1 METGPWIDRERAI
14 WKVLPLHPQPQPL
27 ESFTSYIMRLAEA
40 NGLKSINELATL
52 AGTRWSRVHT
62 SPDYPCPP
70 YEGLARI
77 TGCTETRLGRMTF
90 LPLAQYFGCP
100 LHPRPLR
107 RFFQSSLA
115 PTLRYC
121 PRCLAEQ
128 SSPYYSL
135 IWRFQAVQ
143 GCPSHHCALLDQCGH
158 CSSLLPHV
166 TSFPRLIWCP
176 ICRGDLR
183 TCRADSLSSALV
195 QSTRIHTSDL
205 EMLFSSPPWKQE
217 GTPMAEI
224 AKRFASQ
231 RHQRHLSMTE
241 VAHLMGIN
249 ERVILEIEYGNPNR
263 EATLSDYMQY
273 ADTLSSSLKEIF
285 AAHLSQEYPS
295 EKTVLEQVKATIQD
309 LKAREEPILSK
320 TIRMLIGISARE
332 LQQYPYV
339 KTLLKRQKLER
350 GRQTIQLNPQR
361 EEDLLKQVKQAIQ
374 QLESLGIPV
383 SQERICAI
391 VGMSR
396 SWLRH
401 YPQVR
406 ALFGEIA
413 AKRKS
418 NEAQSTRHQK
428 SKPGFVAN

>member
-1 METGPWIDRERAI
+1 
-14 WKVLPLHPQPQPL
+14 
-27 ESFTSYIMRLAEA
+27 
-40 NGLKSINELATL
+40 
-52 AGTRWSRVHT
+52 
-62 SPDYPCPP
+62 
-70 YEGLARI
+70 
-77 TGCTETRLGRMTF
+77 
-90 LPLAQYFGCP
+90 
-100 LHPRPLR
+100 
-107 RFFQSSLA
+107 
-115 PTLRYC
+115 
-121 PRCLAEQ
+121 
-128 SSPYYSL
+128 
-135 IWRFQAVQ
+135 
-143 GCPSHHCALLDQCGH
+143 
-158 CSSLLPHV
+158 
-166 TSFPRLIWCP
+166 
-176 ICRGDLR
+176 
-183 TCRADSLSSALV
+183 
-195 QSTRIHTSDL
+195 
-205 EMLFSSPPWKQE
+205 
-217 GTPMAEI
+217 
-224 AKRFASQ
+224 
-231 RHQRHLSMTE
+231 
-241 VAHLMGIN
+241 MGIN